1 MEHIFH
7 GDINENE
14 YILTQVK
21 QIPTKSIMTKQQLN
35 AITDYLAKAVH
46 HDDQHIITINDQLP
60 IRLTNEE
67 ANQLLSEIEEI
78 QRQITL

>member
-21 QIPTKSIMTKQQLN
+21 QIPTKSIMTKQQLD

-67 ANQLLSEIEEI
+67 ANKLLSEIEEI
-78 QRQITL
+78 QRQIT